1 MLYFKSQSRFRVL
14 LQVGGWSGLDGRRG
28 LHVFMSNPLKLVS
41 SVALMLAI
49 ACVFGMVQKRQSRT
63 AEQVLAA
70 IIPQITSV
78 VIYDIDGGSH
88 DPNALASA
96 TSAPFPVEVFRQ
108 ACAAAIHEG
117 GPTLWKGS
125 SLAVLTLSDGTARR
139 ARFSYHGGFFSVDG
153 AGGCF
158 VVRGGGS
165 SEFHRLFH
173 RVIQGRF
180 VPKRH
185 ERNSRGS

>member
-1 MLYFKSQSRFRVL
+1 VHYFNTQSRLRVL
-14 LQVGGWSGLDGRRG
+14 LRVGGWPGLDGTRG

-49 ACVFGMVQKRQSRT
+49 ACVFGMVQKRQTRT
-63 AEQVLAA
+63 AEQVLAS

-78 VIYDIDGGSH
+78 VIYDIDGGFH

-108 ACAAAIHEG
+108 SCAAAIHEG

-125 SLAVLTLSDGTARR
+125 SLAVLTLSDGNTRR
-139 ARFSYHGGFFSVDG
+139 ARLSYHGGFISVDG
-153 AGGCF
+153 TGGCF
-158 VVRGGGS
+158 VVRGS
-165 SEFHRLFH
+165 SSSVFHRLFH
-173 RVIQGRF
+173 RVIQEQF

-185 ERNSRGS
+185 E